1 MRSYILAIGVSMFLA
16 AVYVFQN
23 TGEIV
28 VRFLIFEGTYQQG
41 VWEVLLFAVGVV
53 LMWFFSLFASMEL
66 RSKHNK
72 RVRELEGKV
81 KALTEER
88 DSLLGA
94 FKHMTPTTVP
104 VFPSEEP
111 AGAQASAPA
120 SSSEASE
127 KPGSTFV

>member
-53 LMWFFSLFASMEL
+53 LMS
-66 RSKHNK
+66 
-72 RVRELEGKV
+72 
-81 KALTEER
+81 
-88 DSLLGA
+88 
-94 FKHMTPTTVP
+94 
-104 VFPSEEP
+104 
-111 AGAQASAPA
+111 
-120 SSSEASE
+120 
-127 KPGSTFV
+127 